1 MKMDDDK
8 FNKIMG
14 NINKIEKISG
24 FIVTAPGDESV
35 GIFPSKWEI
44 EGDFY
49 FDNKEELD
57 EFKKQ
62 TKLMFENHYC
72 GENVSVITFEEHQS
86 IIDLE
91 NEL

>member
-1 MKMDDDK
+1 MDDK
-8 FNKIMG
+8 YKKIVE
-14 NINKIEKISG
+14 NLDKIEKISG

-49 FDNKEELD
+49 FDNQEELN
-57 EFKKQ
+57 EFKEQ
-62 TKLMFENHYC
+62 TKLLFENYYC
-72 GENVSVITFEEHQS
+72 GEIVDIITFEEHQKFCE
-86 IIDLE
+86 LE